1 MATFY
6 NQATLTYN
14 GNTATSNITVGEIVD
29 TLSVAKIA
37 ISPTY
42 SSGDT
47 VSFIIHLKNTGITA
61 LNTLTLTDNLGS
73 YTYNTLSLVP
83 LTYVN
88 GSIRYF
94 INGTLQAAPIV
105 TANNN
110 LTISGINVPADSIVT
125 IAYETTVNSY
135 APLSAEASITNTVSI
150 TGDGLAA
157 TITADE
163 TINPDTSLLLS
174 ISKSMNPTTVSENGQ
189 LTYTFTIQNTSNTP
203 AVAADN
209 VSVTDT
215 FDPALNNIS
224 VTFNNT
230 AWSQTTNYEYNEE
243 TGLFTTIPGQLTV
256 PSATY
261 TQNTTTGEWIVTPG
275 TSILTVTG
283 TI

>member
-29 TLSVAKIA
+29 TLSVTKTA

-42 SSGDT
+42 SAGDT
-47 VSFIIHLKNTGITA
+47 VSFIIHLKNTGTTE
-61 LNTLTLTDNLGS
+61 LNNLTLTDNLGS
-73 YTYNTLSLVP
+73 YTYDTLSLVP

-105 TANNN
+105 TANDN

-125 IAYETTVNSY
+125 IAYETDINSY

-150 TGDGLAA
+150 TGDGLAE

-174 ISKSMNPTTVSENGQ
+174 ITKSMNPTTVSENGQ

-243 TGLFTTIPGQLTV
+243 TGLFTTIPGQIAV
-256 PSATY
+256 PAATY